1 MVRPKVIHGETKSK
15 HMNPRKHFTIAKDR
29 KEIQILNNPTSQTEN
44 AKTKENKIDA
54 IALLESDTFPL

>member
-29 KEIQILNNPTSQTEN
+29 KEI
-44 AKTKENKIDA
+44 
-54 IALLESDTFPL
+54 